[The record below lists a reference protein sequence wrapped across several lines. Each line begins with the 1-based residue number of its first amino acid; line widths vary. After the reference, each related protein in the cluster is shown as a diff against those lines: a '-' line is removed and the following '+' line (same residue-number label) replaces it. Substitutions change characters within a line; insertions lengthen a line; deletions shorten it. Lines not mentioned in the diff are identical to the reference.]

1 MSESVTETCSR
12 DIKILTGSRLSA
24 CSLIELLLSN
34 LVYIYRLIIALTC
47 TISAISE
54 CISQ

>member
-1 MSESVTETCSR
+1 MLESVTETCSR

-24 CSLIELLLSN
+24 CSLIKLLFSN
-34 LVYIYRLIIALTC
+34 LVLIYRLIIPLTY
-47 TISAISE
+47 ISAISE

>member
-24 CSLIELLLSN
+24 CSLIELLFSN
-34 LVYIYRLIIALTC
+34 LVLIYRLIIALTC
-47 TISAISE
+47 ISAISE
-54 CISQ
+54 CISR